1 MTAILAG
8 RQEYVP
14 NPKPDG
20 AAIWYS
26 PDLEEARRVQQRLF
40 PRNLPALPGWDL
52 VAACRPARM
61 VAGDYYD
68 VFPLGRDQ
76 VVLTLGDVAGK
87 GLGPALVMAGLRAVL
102 HSLMPHRSDDLL
114 GVMGELNDYLL
125 DTTPDE
131 MFVSL
136 FLSIL
141 DVPTGRLR
149 YANAGHIPPLV
160 LAAGEPMPFTMGG
173 PLLGIIPGADFEEG
187 EVTLNQGSLLA
198 LYSDG
203 VTEAMNEAGR
213 MFHQRRVVAS
223 LRAGRSMPVIKSLEH
238 LLKAVEQFR
247 GKSEPPD
254 DISIILLRRW
264 DE

>member
-1 MTAILAG
+1 
-8 RQEYVP
+8 
-14 NPKPDG
+14 
-20 AAIWYS
+20 
-26 PDLEEARRVQQRLF
+26 
-40 PRNLPALPGWDL
+40 
-52 VAACRPARM
+52 M

-68 VFPLGRDQ
+68 VFPLGPDQ
-76 VVLTLGDVAGK
+76 VALTLGDVAGK
-87 GLGPALVMAGLRAVL
+87 GLGPALVMAGLRAVV

-114 GVMGELNDYLL
+114 GVMGELNAYLL
-125 DTTPDE
+125 ETTPDD

-136 FLSIL
+136 FLAVL

-160 LAAGEPMPFTMGG
+160 LAAGEPMPFTTGG
-173 PLLGIIPGADFEEG
+173 PLLGIIPDADFEEG
-187 EVTLNQGSLLA
+187 EVTLNPGSLLA

-203 VTEAMNEAGR
+203 ITEAMNETGR

-223 LRAGRSMPVIKSLEH
+223 LRVGRGLPVIQSLER

-247 GKSEPPD
+247 GKSEPAD

-264 DE
+264 EN

>member
-1 MTAILAG
+1 
-8 RQEYVP
+8 
-14 NPKPDG
+14 
-20 AAIWYS
+20 
-26 PDLEEARRVQQRLF
+26 
-40 PRNLPALPGWDL
+40 
-52 VAACRPARM
+52 M

-68 VFPLGRDQ
+68 VFQ
-76 VVLTLGDVAGK
+76 VGPERVALTLGDVAGK

-102 HSLMPHRSDDLL
+102 HSLMPHRGDDLL

-136 FLSIL
+136 FLAVL

-160 LAAGEPMPFTMGG
+160 MAAGDPMPFTTGG

-187 EVTLNQGSLLA
+187 EVTLKPGSLLA

-203 VTEAMNEAGR
+203 VIEAMNEAGR
-213 MFHQRRVVAS
+213 MFNQRRVVAS
-223 LRAGRSMPVIKSLEH
+223 LRAGRGLPVIQSLGR
-238 LLKAVEQFR
+238 LLEAVEEFR
-247 GKSEPPD
+247 GKSEPTD
-254 DISIILLRRW
+254 DISVILLRRW
-264 DE
+264 DD